1 MNKTIVIT
9 TLLVLVALSAQAQVM
24 PDTISVCFQLAS
36 KTKGESATLVYSEF
50 IECKDITLHPV
61 TDGDGRWSVKIPAY
75 RTMHIQIFDQN
86 KIKSVVW
93 DAIDL
98 FCRPGTRADIFL
110 DDINDRCIFSG
121 ENADAHNA
129 QIAFPLKIEDMHG
142 RCFNM
147 ELQDATNAIRYVR
160 QQNLHNIDSLVKTHP
175 DLPQRYVDALIAIS
189 NYGYAMDMTQN
200 IIGHFFGSLGKILQQ
215 GNNMPQEYIDLLREV
230 ETDELL
236 HPQELLPR
244 WATTYFSD
252 IVRIEDI
259 AQNGIVR
266 EASKKSDQQL
276 IIFKGDCAVIDAINA
291 SDDVRQIMKT
301 ERFLLLCKK
310 EITPKREKFLR
321 SQLTPEAFGQ
331 LRNYINGMNAK
342 FEAIPVEQVKALE
355 ETPLDSLVDGKEI
368 FQKLISPYR
377 GEVIYVDIWGT
388 WCGPCQREM
397 TFLPQL
403 HDAIDD
409 LPVVCMYLANQS
421 PEDIWRKAS
430 RRFGI
435 DGKDCVN
442 IRLPDNQQ
450 RAVEDFLGVE
460 GYPTYLLIAPDG
472 TISTNKAPRPS
483 AASEVRK
490 AIEALLVK

>member
-1 MNKTIVIT
+1 MNKIIT
-9 TLLVLVALSAQAQVM
+9 ALFVLVALSSQAQVT
-24 PDTISVCFQLAS
+24 PDTISVYFQLAS
-36 KTKGESATLVYSEF
+36 KTQGESATLVYPEF

-61 TDGDGRWSVKIPAY
+61 TDGEGCWSVKIPAY
-75 RTMHIQIFDQN
+75 RTMHIQIFDNN
-86 KIKSVVW
+86 KIQGVVW
-93 DAIDL
+93 NAIDL
-98 FCRPGTRADIFL
+98 FCRPGTRTDILL

-129 QIAFPLKIEDMHG
+129 QIAFPLKIENMHG

-147 ELQDATNAIRYVR
+147 ELQDAANAIRSVR
-160 QQNLHNIDSLVKTHP
+160 QQNLRNIDSLVKAHP
-175 DLPQRYVDALIAIS
+175 DLPQRYVDALLAIT
-189 NYGYAMDMTQN
+189 NYGYAADMTQITISN
-200 IIGHFFGSLGKILQQ
+200 FFGSLGKNLQQ

-236 HPQELLPR
+236 HPQGLLPR
-244 WATTYFSD
+244 WAATYFCD

-259 AQNGIVR
+259 VQNGIVR

-276 IIFKGDCAVIDAINA
+276 ILFKDDCAVIDAINA

-321 SQLTPEAFGQ
+321 SQLTPDAFGQ

-355 ETPLDSLVDGKEI
+355 ETPLNSLVDGKEI
-368 FQKLISPYR
+368 FQKLIAPYR

-409 LPVVCMYLANQS
+409 LPVVCMYLANKS
-421 PEDIWRKAS
+421 PEELWRKAS

-450 RAVEDFLGVE
+450 RAVEDFLGVQ
-460 GYPTYLLIAPDG
+460 GYPTYLLVAPDG
-472 TISTNKAPRPS
+472 TISTDKAPRPS

-490 AIEALLVK
+490 AIEALLEK

>member
-1 MNKTIVIT
+1 
-9 TLLVLVALSAQAQVM
+9 
-24 PDTISVCFQLAS
+24 
-36 KTKGESATLVYSEF
+36 
-50 IECKDITLHPV
+50 
-61 TDGDGRWSVKIPAY
+61 
-75 RTMHIQIFDQN
+75 
-86 KIKSVVW
+86 
-93 DAIDL
+93 
-98 FCRPGTRADIFL
+98 
-110 DDINDRCIFSG
+110 
-121 ENADAHNA
+121 
-129 QIAFPLKIEDMHG
+129 
-142 RCFNM
+142 
-147 ELQDATNAIRYVR
+147 
-160 QQNLHNIDSLVKTHP
+160 
-175 DLPQRYVDALIAIS
+175 
-189 NYGYAMDMTQN
+189 
-200 IIGHFFGSLGKILQQ
+200 
-215 GNNMPQEYIDLLREV
+215 LREV

-236 HPQELLPR
+236 HPQGLLPR
-244 WATTYFSD
+244 WAATYFCD

-266 EASKKSDQQL
+266 EASKKADQQL
-276 IIFKGDCAVIDAINA
+276 ILFKGDCAVIDAINA

-321 SQLTPEAFGQ
+321 SQLTPDAFGQ
-331 LRNYINGMNAK
+331 FRNYINGMNAK

-409 LPVVCMYLANQS
+409 LPVVCMYLANKS
-421 PEDIWRKAS
+421 PEELWRKAS

-442 IRLPDNQQ
+442 LRLPDNQQ
-450 RAVEDFLGVE
+450 RAVEDFLGVQ
-460 GYPTYLLIAPDG
+460 GYPTYLLVAPDG
-472 TISTNKAPRPS
+472 TISTDKAPRPS

-490 AIEALLVK
+490 AIEALLEK